1 MFTLADVLAGITPY
15 LTRSAESLM
24 PPQAQSFLPKLGALL
39 DLIDLELHGKAGTHP
54 TKDLPEPAAV
64 RPVIGRLL
72 VRTDAGSQAG
82 PPIREFV
89 SMLRRELDARTYLV
103 PAAAGG
109 DRRGA
114 R

>member
-1 MFTLADVLAGITPY
+1 M
-15 LTRSAESLM
+15 SQ
-24 PPQAQSFLPKLGALL
+24 QAQSFLPKIGALL
-39 DLIDLELHGKAGTHP
+39 DRIDLELHGKARPHP
-54 TKDLPEPAAV
+54 TKDLPEPADV

-89 SMLRRELDARTYLV
+89 SMLRRELDTRTYLAPTV
-103 PAAAGG
+103 AAS